1 MIDPIPN
8 SSSYRHVWQTVRRT
22 IYEILRAKEKMHQL
36 DHCNNSANS
45 LACLGLQKKKNGSK
59 TKPCKKQIY
68 SGYLN
73 VKVKNSTILRTKSAM
88 PDRKPTNRSQ
98 LYQ

>member
-45 LACLGLQKKKNGSK
+45 LACLGLQKKKMGQKLNRVRSK
-59 TKPCKKQIY
+59 Y
-68 SGYLN
+68 
-73 VKVKNSTILRTKSAM
+73 ILVI
-88 PDRKPTNRSQ
+88 
-98 LYQ
+98 